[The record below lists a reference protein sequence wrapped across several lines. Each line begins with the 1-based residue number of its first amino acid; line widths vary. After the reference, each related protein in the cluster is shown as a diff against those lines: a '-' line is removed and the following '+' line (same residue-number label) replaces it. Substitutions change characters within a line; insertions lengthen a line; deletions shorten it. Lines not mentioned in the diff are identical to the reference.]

1 MKTPH
6 RNPSRAAR
14 WLLFALIWLLA
25 CDALAA
31 QRQVCFRMQLRD
43 DRFNCAQSG
52 ETGAR
57 RACNP
62 DGYVDMVGHQV
73 EVWDKDWSSDDEYIG
88 TWYIGGGGTQC
99 IGFEWENA
107 DYSNGESN
115 PDLYLRYI
123 NRVNRTGYS
132 NYIYVRGVNTDDSA
146 ASNTSWR
153 NGQNG
158 DEDRYV
164 AMNCSGASCSILS
177 SGTLVPTNDI
187 ASDRGLRIMA
197 LDSAQH
203 TLQVAGDIMD
213 TNIDLQYPG
222 QSDCPTSCAPDRDLV
237 KITAARGANGSNV
250 THEVGHVIQMQEFN
264 QDWLRDDCSRNGDGH
279 SLGGLEHESCA
290 TTEGW
295 GNYIASVSWYE
306 PNNGGTTPIA
316 WGVDFDT
323 ASLQYATCSDDAH
336 NEIQTGKGWWDL
348 DDWND
353 EGGTAAAIGD
363 DDRVAYGT
371 LDIIQGWRQF
381 DDGGGNRDDGED
393 GQDGVNMRDYWANNA
408 GRFTAAGAFETLI
421 EHNCL
426 QAQVDD

>member
-1 MKTPH
+1 MDTNATT
-6 RNPSRAAR
+6 RRLSTI
-14 WLLFALIWLLA
+14 LLFALICVFA
-25 CDALAA
+25 CDVLAA
-31 QRQVCFRMQLRD
+31 QRNVCFRMQLRD
-43 DRFNCAQSG
+43 DRTNCAESS
-52 ETGAR
+52 ETGAQ

-62 DGYVDMVGHQV
+62 GGYVDMVGHQV
-73 EVWDKDWSSDDEYIG
+73 ELWDKDWSGADEYIG

-99 IGFEWENA
+99 IRFEWENA
-107 DYSNGESN
+107 GYSNGETH

-132 NYIYVRGVNTDDSA
+132 NYIYVRGVNTDNSA

-153 NGQNG
+153 NGQAG

-164 AMNCSGASCSILS
+164 AMNCTESAPCSIFS

-187 ASDRGLRIMA
+187 ASDRAIRIMA

-203 TLQVAGDIMD
+203 TLQAAGEVMD
-213 TNIDLQYPG
+213 THVKLQYPG

-237 KITAARGANGSNV
+237 KITASRGVNGSNV

-279 SLGGLEHESCA
+279 SLTSLEHESCA

-295 GNYIASVSWYE
+295 ANYIALVSWYE
-306 PNNGGTTPIA
+306 PNNGGTVPFG
-316 WGVDFDT
+316 WGRNFET
-323 ASLQYATCSDDAH
+323 ANLQFATCSDNAH

-353 EGGTAAAIGD
+353 EAGSGAAAGD
-363 DDRVAYGT
+363 DDRLAYGST
-371 LDIIQGWRQF
+371 DIIRGWRQF
-381 DDGGGNRDDGED
+381 ADGSDNREDGES
-393 GQDGVNMRDYWANNA
+393 GQDGVNMRDYWANNS
-408 GRFTAAGAFETLI
+408 GRFTASGAFETLV

-426 QAQVDD
+426 QDQDNN

>member
-1 MKTPH
+1 MDTNATIC
-6 RNPSRAAR
+6 RLSTI
-14 WLLFALIWLLA
+14 LLFALTCLLA
-25 CDALAA
+25 CDVLAA
-31 QRQVCFRMQLRD
+31 QRNVCFRMQLRD
-43 DRFNCAQSG
+43 DRTNCAESS
-52 ETGAR
+52 ETGAL

-62 DGYVDMVGHQV
+62 GGYVDMVGHQV
-73 EVWDKDWSSDDEYIG
+73 ELWDKDWSGADEYVG

-99 IGFEWENA
+99 IAFEWENA
-107 DYSNGESN
+107 DYSKGETH

-132 NYIYVRGVNTDDSA
+132 NYIYVRGVNTDNSA

-153 NGQNG
+153 NGQSG

-164 AMNCSGASCSILS
+164 AINCTASTSCSIFS

-187 ASDRGLRIMA
+187 ASDRAIRIMA

-203 TLQVAGDIMD
+203 TLQAAGEVMD
-213 TNIDLQYPG
+213 THISLQYPG

-237 KITAARGANGSNV
+237 KITASRGVNGSNV

-279 SLGGLEHESCA
+279 SLTSLEHESCA

-295 GNYIASVSWYE
+295 ANYIALVSWYE
-306 PNNGGTTPIA
+306 PNNGGTVPFG
-316 WGVDFDT
+316 WGRDFET
-323 ASLQYATCSDDAH
+323 ANLQFATCSDNAH

-348 DDWND
+348 DDWNN
-353 EGGTAAAIGD
+353 EAGSGAAAGD
-363 DDRVAYGT
+363 DDRLAYGST
-371 LDIIQGWRQF
+371 DIIRGWRQF
-381 DDGGGNRDDGED
+381 DDGSDNREDGES
-393 GQDGVNMRDYWANNA
+393 GQDGVNMRDYWANNS
-408 GRFTAAGAFETLI
+408 GRFTAAGAFETLV

-426 QAQVDD
+426 QAQDNN